1 MFCIFDELFVIRYS
15 STLYI
20 IHYTVHCTVHFKILL
35 RPFHLKNNIFNGS
48 LKMTKTKLFFRIFLR
63 ELFWINGFGYVKE
76 WPYYLGSSCCLPSQK
91 KNEKYDIS
99 KYEIPKTK
107 YEALR
112 ISSKLVLQIFL
123 RGEKNL
129 IFRNLV
135 LFVFFL

>member
-1 MFCIFDELFVIRYS
+1 MAL
-15 STLYI
+15 
-20 IHYTVHCTVHFKILL
+20 LL
-35 RPFHLKNNIFNGS
+35 RVVL
-48 LKMTKTKLFFRIFLR
+48 
-63 ELFWINGFGYVKE
+63 
-76 WPYYLGSSCCLPSQK
+76 SSSITK

-129 IFRNLV
+129 IVRNLV